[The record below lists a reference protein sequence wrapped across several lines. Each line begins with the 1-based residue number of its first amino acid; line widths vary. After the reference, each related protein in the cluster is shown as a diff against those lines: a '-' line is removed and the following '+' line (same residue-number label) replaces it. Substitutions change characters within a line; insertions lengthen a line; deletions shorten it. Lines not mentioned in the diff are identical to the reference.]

1 MSKIFLS
8 IVLIGFSANVYS
20 QSAEDSVKKVINNM
34 FKAMKSS
41 NSEKLLDCFADS
53 ALLQTIITSKEGKT
67 EIKSQSAQAFAKMLS
82 SIEEDAADERF
93 FFNGIK
99 IDENLAVVWAPY
111 RFYYKKNFVHCGVNS
126 FQLVRINGH
135 WKIQY
140 LIDTRRRENC
150 MN

>member
-1 MSKIFLS
+1 
-8 IVLIGFSANVYS
+8 
-20 QSAEDSVKKVINNM
+20 M

>member
-1 MSKIFLS
+1 MNKILLS
-8 IVLIGFSANVYS
+8 IVLVSFSTNVYS

-53 ALLQTIITSKEGKT
+53 ALLQTIITNKEGKT
-67 EIKSQSAQAFAKMLS
+67 EIKSQSAQAFAKMLA

>member
-1 MSKIFLS
+1 MNKILLS
-8 IVLIGFSANVYS
+8 IVLVSFSTNVYS

-53 ALLQTIITSKEGKT
+53 ALLQTIITNKEGKT
-67 EIKSQSAQAFAKMLS
+67 EIKSQSAQAFAKMLA

-99 IDENLAVVWAPY
+99 IDENLAVVCAPY

>member
-1 MSKIFLS
+1 MNKIFIS
-8 IVLIGFSANVYS
+8 ILLLGFSVTVYS
-20 QSAEDSVKKVINNM
+20 QSAEDSVKKVVNNM

-41 NSEKLLDCFADS
+41 NSEKLLNCFADS
-53 ALLQTIITSKEGKT
+53 ALLQTIITNKEGRT

-93 FFNGIK
+93 YFNGIK
-99 IDENLAVVWAPY
+99 IDENLALVWAPY
-111 RFYYKKNFVHCGVNS
+111 RFYYKKAFVHCGVNS
-126 FQLVRINGH
+126 IQLVRINGQ
-135 WKIQY
+135 WRIQY

>member
-34 FKAMKSS
+34 FKAMKAS

-53 ALLQTIITSKEGKT
+53 ALLQTIITNKEGKT
-67 EIKSQSAQAFAKMLS
+67 EIKSQTAQAFAKMLS